1 MIKLDFRL
9 FLKMS
14 RLGEFRVGSGSS
26 FQSWTA
32 EGKKDVM
39 YSKDENSHV
48 MFVDL
53 KSYVEGSVTHYQ
65 Q

>member
-9 FLKMS
+9 FFKN
-14 RLGEFRVGSGSS
+14 
-26 FQSWTA
+26 
-32 EGKKDVM
+32 DVKAWKIPSLLWKFIQQKARKM
-39 YSKDENSHV
+39 YSKDENLYV

-53 KSYVEGSVTHYQ
+53 KSYVEGMLIHCQ

>member
-9 FLKMS
+9 FLKML
-14 RLGEFRVGSGSS
+14 RLGDSELALEVHSNHGQQKAR
-26 FQSWTA
+26 
-32 EGKKDVM
+32 KM
-39 YSKDENSHV
+39 YSKDENSNV

-53 KSYVEGSVTHYQ
+53 KSYVEGIVTHYQ